1 MTTVIVNQFLKEL
14 EAEAPATRKCLERI
28 PESMFSWKPHE
39 RSMSMLNLVTIVADI
54 PRWITYAIEKGE
66 VNFAT
71 YPQLQI
77 KTTDDAVMHFDK
89 NMADARTA
97 LGNLK
102 DEDLVKIFSL
112 KSGEELLMSAPLDET
127 ISSSLNHWV
136 HHRGQLSVFMRLK
149 DLPVPSIYGPSA
161 DEKTF

>member
-1 MTTVIVNQFLKEL
+1 MTTVIVNQFMKEL
-14 EAEAPATRKCLERI
+14 EAEALATRKCLERI

-39 RSMSMLNLVTIVADI
+39 KSMSMLNLVTIVADI
-54 PRWITYAIEKGE
+54 PRWVTFAIEKGE

-77 KTTDDAVMHFDK
+77 KTTDDVVMHFDK
-89 NMADARTA
+89 NMTDAKTA

-102 DEDLVKIFSL
+102 DEDLTKVFSL
-112 KSGEELLMSAPLDET
+112 KRGDEVLTSASLGET
-127 ISSSLNHWV
+127 ISSTLNHWV

-161 DEKTF
+161 DEKIF

>member
-1 MTTVIVNQFLKEL
+1 MTTVIVNQFMKEL
-14 EAEAPATRKCLERI
+14 EAEALATRKCLERI

-39 RSMSMLNLVTIVADI
+39 KSMSMLNLVTIVADI
-54 PRWITYAIEKGE
+54 PRWVTFAIEKGE

-77 KTTDDAVMHFDK
+77 KTTDDVVMHFDK
-89 NMADARTA
+89 NMTDAKTA

-102 DEDLVKIFSL
+102 DEDLTKVFSL
-112 KSGEELLMSAPLDET
+112 KRGDEVLTSASLGET
-127 ISSSLNHWV
+127 ISSTLNHWV

-161 DEKTF
+161 DEEIF